1 MKIRSLLALAAT
13 ASVAFSACTSG
24 ATPSP
29 SAPPSVAPSAPAPLR
44 HRPSPARSRR
54 RRRRREAASVR
65 LQLQWTPQAQFA
77 GYFAADKQGYYKA
90 ENLTVEFL
98 PGGPTIAPHTVG
110 SASNGPEFTISW
122 VPKVL
127 EAREAGSDLV
137 DIAQVFQRSGT
148 LSVTWKDSGITDP
161 CGFAGKKVGVW
172 DFGNEYEVTAG
183 ALACGLTPGLEAGGD
198 PTKTFQKVIQNFDMV
213 AFLNREIDVA
223 EAMIYNEYAQV
234 LEATNP
240 ETGELYKPEDL
251 NVIDWNVQRAAML
264 QDALFVRQAWL
275 DEGNNRDIAVR
286 FVRAS
291 LKGWIYCRDNQ
302 EDCIQY
308 TVEAGSQLR
317 RRTPALDD
325 ERDQCARLA
334 VAGRRRD
341 DGPGLLGPDR
351 PDRQGRR
358 DHQGRPVDRRLH
370 DRYRRGGPRGHHR
383 RRGRRGLHE
392 GDRRGDPGRQLTLAT
407 WQRSQQEEPRRYD
420 RRGSALI
427 G

>member
-1 MKIRSLLALAAT
+1 MKTRSLLALAAS
-13 ASVAFSACTSG
+13 ASVAFAACSAG

-29 SAPPSVAPSAPAPLR
+29 SAASAPPSAAASAPTTSVP
-44 HRPSPARSRR
+44 PASSAA
-54 RRRRREAASVR
+54 EAASVR

-77 GYFAADKQGYYKA
+77 GYFAADKQGYYAA
-90 ENLTVEFL
+90 ENLTVQFL

-148 LSVTWKDSGITDP
+148 LSVTWKSSGITDP

-240 ETGELYKPEDL
+240 ETGDLYKPEDL
-251 NVIDWNVQRAAML
+251 NVIDWNVERSAML
-264 QDALFVRQAWL
+264 QDALFSRKAWL

-291 LKGWIYCRDNQ
+291 LRGWIYCRDHQ
-302 EDCIQY
+302 EGCIQY
-308 TVEAGSQLR
+308 TVEAGSQLPAGHQR
-317 RRTPALDD
+317 WMMNEIGALVWPSPEGIGMMDATLWAQTVKIAKDAGIIKADPSIDAYTNDIVEEALTGITEDAKGEGFTKGTVPVTP
-325 ERDQCARLA
+325 
-334 VAGRRRD
+334 
-341 DGPGLLGPDR
+341 
-351 PDRQGRR
+351 
-358 DHQGRPVDRRLH
+358 
-370 DRYRRGGPRGHHR
+370 GGK
-383 RRGRRGLHE
+383 
-392 GDRRGDPGRQLTLAT
+392 
-407 WQRSQQEEPRRYD
+407 
-420 RRGSALI
+420 
-427 G
+427 

>member
-1 MKIRSLLALAAT
+1 VLEEPLVTEGKQAGVVKSMKTRSLLALAAS
-13 ASVAFSACTSG
+13 AAVAFAACSSG
-24 ATPSP
+24 AGPSP
-29 SAPPSVAPSAPAPLR
+29 SASSAPPSTAASAPTTSEP
-44 HRPSPARSRR
+44 PASSAA
-54 RRRRREAASVR
+54 EAASVR

-148 LSVTWKDSGITDP
+148 LSVTWKSSGITDP

-251 NVIDWNVQRAAML
+251 NIIDWNVERSAML
-264 QDALFVRQAWL
+264 QDALFARKAWL

-291 LKGWIYCRDNQ
+291 LRGWIYCRDHQ
-302 EDCIQY
+302 EGCIQY
-308 TVEAGSQLR
+308 TVEAGSQLPAGHQR
-317 RRTPALDD
+317 WMMNEIGALVWPSPEGIGMMDPTLWAQTVKIAKDAGIIKADPSIDAYTNDIVEEALTGITEDAKGEGFTKGTVQVTP
-325 ERDQCARLA
+325 
-334 VAGRRRD
+334 
-341 DGPGLLGPDR
+341 
-351 PDRQGRR
+351 
-358 DHQGRPVDRRLH
+358 
-370 DRYRRGGPRGHHR
+370 GGK
-383 RRGRRGLHE
+383 
-392 GDRRGDPGRQLTLAT
+392 
-407 WQRSQQEEPRRYD
+407 
-420 RRGSALI
+420 
-427 G
+427 